1 MRPGAGKGGGDRAA
15 RGPYA
20 YSPRACRVCRAP
32 RTVCGAHRACGA
44 PQAGECA
51 TEGSH
56 AVALAETSRGLYVD
70 SVAVC
75 ARLVEQPGGD
85 WTPQVGIGRWVAGRG
100 SRHRGNRAASGSIYL
115 STYLPSTPPI
125 AGGARAL
132 MVVWPRRGS
141 KPLDDAKRAA
151 GPQPRAAIAAPTLLR
166 RTSAGV
172 ASRARVA
179 REAADR
185 TRRGDHLDVPAR
197 VHPKAPVGRRLVS
210 PHGVLSPYSKSADL
224 PFHDILHTCTR
235 HERCCACKY
244 N

>member
-1 MRPGAGKGGGDRAA
+1 MGLGLGFGFGL
-15 RGPYA
+15 GLGLGFGLGY
-20 YSPRACRVCRAP
+20 RV
-32 RTVCGAHRACGA
+32 CGA
-44 PQAGECA
+44 PQADECA

-70 SVAVC
+70 SAAVC

-85 WTPQVGIGRWVAGRG
+85 CTPQVGIGRWVARG
-100 SRHRGNRAASGSIYL
+100 GHRGNRAASGSIHP

-132 MVVWPRRGS
+132 VVVWPRRGGE
-141 KPLDDAKRAA
+141 PLDDSQRAA

-166 RTSAGV
+166 RTPAGV
-172 ASRARVA
+172 ASRARAA

-210 PHGVLSPYSKSADL
+210 PHGVRVAVLSPGSYHRIPREHRA
-224 PFHDILHTCTR
+224 
-235 HERCCACKY
+235 AVQ
-244 N
+244 